1 MNVLEIPVARPTS
14 KEIRTPP
21 QAETPTPPLRLAP
34 AITIAAAVGGVVE
47 LLLERVAGPIL
58 THAAGPSL
66 APVAAMA
73 SNLGTLVVSVTAVLV
88 LLAAVAWAGVAWE
101 SHRIVGAA
109 ILAAV
114 VTALAAGVFAGSG
127 ALTLLHLSV
136 AVAAVGTALVL
147 RLPGISG
154 IAVTAVA
161 VAIVAGQ
168 WSLGSAG
175 GEFTVPAR
183 VVAEAALVIAL
194 FLFAASV
201 AGSCPRRRAVVGL
214 TVGAVVAVAALL
226 SDRTPLVAL
235 WASGATLWMPSLVY
249 IGAGAALGI
258 LLINWLPNRSMRHLA
273 AGLALLAVAGIEPTL
288 VHHNVTALVALLAL
302 AAPKTVT
309 SR

>member
-1 MNVLEIPVARPTS
+1 MNVLEIPVAGPTS
-14 KEIRTPP
+14 KELRTPP

-34 AITIAAAVGGVVE
+34 AITIAAAVAGVVE
-47 LLLERVAGPIL
+47 VLLERVAGPIL

-73 SNLGTLVVSVTAVLV
+73 SNLGTFVVSVTAVLV
-88 LLAAVAWAGVAWE
+88 LLAAVAWAGVAWAR
-101 SHRIVGAA
+101 HRIVGAA

-127 ALTLLHLSV
+127 TLTLLHLSV
-136 AVAAVGTALVL
+136 AVAAIGTVLVL
-147 RLPGISG
+147 RLPGIYG
-154 IAVTAVA
+154 IAVAAVA

-168 WSLGSAG
+168 WSLGSQG

-183 VVAEAALVIAL
+183 VIAEAALVVAL
-194 FLFAASV
+194 ILFAASV
-201 AGSCPRRRAVVGL
+201 AGWSRRRSVVGL
-214 TVGAVVAVAALL
+214 TIGAVVATAALL

-249 IGAGAALGI
+249 IGAGAALG
-258 LLINWLPNRSMRHLA
+258 LLLANWLPNRSTRHLA
-273 AGLALLAVAGIEPTL
+273 GGLALLAVAGIEPTL

-302 AAPKTVT
+302 AAPTAGT
-309 SR
+309 SL